1 MSRRQGMPLRPASSE
16 EIECWNHAAASLSTL
31 SAIYSGPATIET
43 IGRVNRLISAWPA
56 DDTLPAEGLDSV
68 KAIYKKLGSGLEE
81 IRVTS
86 EKEIMAIDNAME
98 QLGILIALRK
108 APEIISQDK
117 RNKRPRAASPSAGG
131 TPVPQVIPAPGS
143 ISRVSITLPPRH
155 SSSGPPAGT
164 ALPRE
169 PKARREAWAKQL
181 PLQEGRQVAFHPPPN
196 KGNNSVTEADD
207 NNWILAVVDKC
218 INGDK
223 NRYEVH
229 DPESIPISRFNTT
242 LRSIIPLPD
251 PNAPPGTPSSL
262 SAYREFPVGSTVLA
276 LYPDTSC
283 FYQAEVMATPTNT
296 APSIRSDTAYAPT
309 YRVKFEDDDNQ
320 ELVVQAQWVVEW
332 PGGQR

>member
-1 MSRRQGMPLRPASSE
+1 MSRRQGMLLRPASSE
-16 EIECWNHAAASLSTL
+16 EIECWNHAAASLQTL
-31 SAIYSGPATIET
+31 SATYSGPDT

-68 KAIYKKLGSGLEE
+68 KAIYKKLVSGLEE
-81 IRVTS
+81 IRLTS
-86 EKEIMAIDNAME
+86 EKEIKAIDNAME

-108 APEIISQDK
+108 APELVSQDK

-131 TPVPQVIPAPGS
+131 TPVPQVAPAPGS
-143 ISRVSITLPPRH
+143 INRVSITLPARN
-155 SSSGPPAGT
+155 GI

-169 PKARREAWAKQL
+169 PKARREALARQL

-196 KGNNSVTEADD
+196 KGNNAVAESDD

-229 DPESIPISRFNTT
+229 DPESVPISRFNTT

-251 PNAPPGTPSSL
+251 PNAPAGSPSSL

-283 FYQAEVMATPTNT
+283 FYRAEVVATPTDT
-296 APSIRSDTAYAPT
+296 AAPSVRSDTPYAPT

>member
-1 MSRRQGMPLRPASSE
+1 MSRRQMPLRPASSE

-68 KAIYKKLGSGLEE
+68 KAIYKKLLSALEE
-81 IRVTS
+81 IRLTS
-86 EKEIMAIDNAME
+86 EKEIKAIDHAME

-108 APEIISQDK
+108 APEAISQDK

-131 TPVPQVIPAPGS
+131 TPVPQVTPAP
-143 ISRVSITLPPRH
+143 SRGVSITLPARN
-155 SSSGPPAGT
+155 SSGPPAGT

-181 PLQEGRQVAFHPPPN
+181 PLLGGRQVAFHPPPN
-196 KGNNSVTEADD
+196 KASAVTEADD

-229 DPESIPISRFNTT
+229 DPESVPVVRYNTT

-251 PNAPPGTPSSL
+251 PNAPLGSPSSL

-283 FYQAEVMATPTNT
+283 FYRAEVVATPT
-296 APSIRSDTAYAPT
+296 DTSSSVRPDTSYAST